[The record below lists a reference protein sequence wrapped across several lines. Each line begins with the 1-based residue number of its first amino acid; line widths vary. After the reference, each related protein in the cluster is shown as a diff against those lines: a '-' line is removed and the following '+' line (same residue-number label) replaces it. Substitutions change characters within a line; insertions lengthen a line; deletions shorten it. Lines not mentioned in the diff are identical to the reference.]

1 MTTDDGKMDWLAAA
15 LPWRWL
21 MWGGIAGLLALPAV
35 AMRFTDEVQ
44 WGPEDFLVMG
54 IMLGTVGAGMEIAVR
69 MSRNFAYRTAFA
81 LSLAAGFLLL
91 WISLAVGIIGSED
104 DAANGPYAFVLLI
117 AVLGT
122 LASLFRARG
131 MAWTMAAAGVTSF
144 WWEMTTRTISWTTS
158 TSRIGA
164 PSAAD
169 MGWVPISSEKT
180 VPIASSNFRWARS

>member
-1 MTTDDGKMDWLAAA
+1 MTTNGPIDRLAEA

-21 MWGGIAGLLALPAV
+21 MWGGLAGLLALPAV

-54 IMLGTVGAGMEIAVR
+54 IMFGTVGAGMEIAVR
-69 MSRNFAYRTAFA
+69 MSRNLAYRMAFA

-104 DAANGPYAFVLLI
+104 DMANAPYGYVLII
-117 AVLGT
+117 AVLGS

-131 MAWTMAAAGVTSF
+131 MAWTMAAAAVMQGVVPVLA
-144 WWEMTTRTISWTTS
+144 WVD
-158 TSRIGA
+158 GV
-164 PSAAD
+164 AAA
-169 MGWVPISSEKT
+169 GRPEVIFLT
-180 VPIASSNFRWARS
+180 VFFCGMWGVAAGLFRQAAGEGNRG

>member
-131 MAWTMAAAGVTSF
+131 MAWTMAAAGVMQAVVPVLAWF
-144 WWEMTTRTISWTTS
+144 DGVAAVTRPEVGYLTVFFCGMWGVAAALFRQA
-158 TSRIGA
+158 SREAGRA
-164 PSAAD
+164 
-169 MGWVPISSEKT
+169 
-180 VPIASSNFRWARS
+180 

>member
-1 MTTDDGKMDWLAAA
+1 MTTNGPIDRLAEA

-21 MWGGIAGLLALPAV
+21 MWGGLAGLLALPAV

-54 IMLGTVGAGMEIAVR
+54 IMFGTVGAGMEIAVR
-69 MSRNFAYRTAFA
+69 MSRNLAYRMAFA

-104 DAANGPYAFVLLI
+104 DMANAPYGYVLII
-117 AVLGT
+117 AVLGS

-131 MAWTMAAAGVTSF
+131 MAWTMAAAAVMQGVVPVLA
-144 WWEMTTRTISWTTS
+144 WVD
-158 TSRIGA
+158 GV
-164 PSAAD
+164 AAAGRPVVFFLTVLFCG
-169 MGWVPISSEKT
+169 MGGV
-180 VPIASSNFRWARS
+180 AAGLFRQAAGEGNRG